1 MTDWVDGIR
10 ERISAFS
17 QTRPPRW
24 TILPG
29 ALTCLALLGGGAWAG
44 VALGGGSSTVTET
57 FQVVRSGK
65 VITVNGVKK
74 VVVPAKTVIRKGK
87 KVTLPASTL
96 PASTLTDFSQLP
108 ASTIVR
114 SGRTVTGPA
123 VTVTQTITTTQ
134 TGPTQT
140 VTSVSTSTETLP
152 PVTVTVTITT
162 T

>member
-29 ALTCLALLGGGAWAG
+29 ALVCLALLGGGAWAG

-74 VVVPAKTVIRKGK
+74 VVVPAKTIIRKGK
-87 KVTLPASTL
+87 RVTLPAQ
-96 PASTLTDFSQLP
+96 TLTADRFVQSPPQ
-108 ASTIVR
+108 TIVR
-114 SGRTVTGPA
+114 SGRTVTSPA

-140 VTSVSTSTETLP
+140 VTSVSTTTETQP
-152 PVTVTVTITT
+152 PVTVTVTVTT